1 MVRPRNGRNVARAIE
16 GARYDVVNGMAT
28 TLTENFAETVFRQRK
43 CEADSYGQ
51 CNIQ

>member
-28 TLTENFAETVFRQRK
+28 TLTENFAKTAFQQRK
-43 CEADSYGQ
+43 CE
-51 CNIQ
+51 

>member
-28 TLTENFAETVFRQRK
+28 TLTENFAETVFQQRK
-43 CEADSYGQ
+43 CDPKSSGE
-51 CNIQ
+51 CNI